1 MYCFYES
8 ENVKTEKFVMRIG
21 NLLKNS
27 LLDWEGKLTAV
38 VFTKGCN
45 FRCGFCH
52 NPSLVIPE
60 LLNQTDDVPESQ
72 VLSFLKNRHSWLDGV
87 VITGGEPTIYADLP
101 DFIFRIRELRYSIKL
116 DTNGTNPLM
125 LKKLIED
132 ELVDFVAM
140 DIKTIL
146 EAEEYRKITNCN
158 IPDLI
163 KKIDTSISILRMSY
177 IPYQLRTTVIPQS
190 HSSEKISILKKM
202 FKNENYITQQFR
214 QGNLIEN
221 YYSKP

>member
-1 MYCFYES
+1 
-8 ENVKTEKFVMRIG
+8 MRIG

-27 LLDWEGKLTAV
+27 LIDWEGKLTAV

-60 LLNQTDDVPESQ
+60 LLNQTDDIPESR
-72 VLSFLKNRHSWLDGV
+72 VFSFLKNRRSWLDGV

-101 DFIFRIRELRYSIKL
+101 DFIIRIRDLGYNIKL

-140 DIKTIL
+140 DVKTIIKFKDYQMITKCNDPEL
-146 EAEEYRKITNCN
+146 TEKIEASVN
-158 IPDLI
+158 ILKSSGI
-163 KKIDTSISILRMSY
+163 KC
-177 IPYQLRTTVIPQS
+177 QFRTTILPRLHDKDVLFQLE
-190 HSSEKISILKKM
+190 EK
-202 FKNENYITQQFR
+202 FR
-214 QGNLIEN
+214 NDLYTLQHFREGNTIDDLLN
-221 YYSKP
+221 SFS